1 MRHLADE
8 NVDLIVHLGGYSADG
23 DETWAMDM
31 WDGYPAER
39 QAMLGLLPEV
49 GTPNPIVLTGDI
61 HSNWVA
67 DLHTDFDDLSSSIV
81 ATEFAGT
88 SISSG
93 GDGQDMTAG
102 GERRLSDN
110 PHIKFY
116 NNQRGYVTAEVT
128 PDLWTSEFKIVP
140 MVT

>member
-1 MRHLADE
+1 MLAQQVLVARLRE
-8 NVDLIVHLGGYSADG
+8 NSADG

-67 DLHTDFDDLSSSIV
+67 DLHTHDRCRARDRLR
-81 ATEFAGT
+81 EFRA
-88 SISSG
+88 
-93 GDGQDMTAG
+93 
-102 GERRLSDN
+102 L
-110 PHIKFY
+110 P
-116 NNQRGYVTAEVT
+116 
-128 PDLWTSEFKIVP
+128 
-140 MVT
+140 